1 MMDYPMPP
9 PTRLVQNKTM
19 TLPQTVETACGS
31 PSSREEDRH
40 EYDDQTLQED
50 SVKKKKKYVSDSP
63 SEVLRVGAT
72 TLVLQNLPR
81 FLRQSTLLKA
91 IDDTMGPGLYNFC
104 YMPMYFKTNECVGHA
119 FINFVNPQVAAALV
133 LAWDGSTALCMK
145 KKSGKPLALQ
155 VAKYQGLNELMAF
168 SCVKKAHR
176 IRNPDFRPYIAPAV
190 NSALANGQQ
199 QAYDFKV
206 TISL

>member
-1 MMDYPMPP
+1 
-9 PTRLVQNKTM
+9 M

-81 FLRQSTLLKA
+81 LLRQSTLLKA
-91 IDDTMGPGLYNFC
+91 IDDTLRPGLYDFC
-104 YMPMYFKTNECVGHA
+104 YMPMCFKTNECVGHA
-119 FINFVNPQVAAALV
+119 FINFVSPQVAAALV
-133 LAWDGSTALCMK
+133 LAWDRSTELWLGK
-145 KKSGKPLALQ
+145 KGAKPMALQ
-155 VAKYQGLNELMAF
+155 VAKYQGLSDLLSL
-168 SCVKKAHR
+168 SCMKKAHR
-176 IRNPDFRPYIAPAV
+176 IRNQEFRPYVAPAV
-190 NSALANGQQ
+190 ELTAMAGSQQ
-199 QAYDFKV
+199 QAPDFEV
-206 TISL
+206 TLSL